1 MNFDKYRRAFKAL
14 QEDKFIKYSTH
25 ISCALMILE
34 ALKLFLNFT
43 LDFVLYIVFF
53 GIVLKLIWTII
64 TYESTHNIQDDLGT
78 VHDN

>member
-1 MNFDKYRRAFKAL
+1 MNFEKYRRAFKAL
-14 QEDKFIKYSTH
+14 QEDKFVKYSTH

-53 GIVLKLIWTII
+53 GILLKLIWTII
-64 TYESTHNIQDDLGT
+64 TYESKADIQSDFGTIHN
-78 VHDN
+78 N